1 MPSSEELEAAKGVM
15 SKIYVYL
22 KGMGFSDPVFGM
34 SGNGYHMIYR
44 TEMENSPET
53 AMLVKNFLAVLNIF
67 FETDLVS
74 IDNTVFNAARITKL
88 IGTVSRKG
96 TDKDSER
103 PQRLSKLLY
112 IPDNISSNHPALFNN
127 IASMMPE
134 KEKANIS

>member
-1 MPSSEELEAAKGVM
+1 M
-15 SKIYVYL
+15 I
-22 KGMGFSDPVFGM
+22 PVFGM

-134 KEKANIS
+134 KEKATYHNNYGRDGF